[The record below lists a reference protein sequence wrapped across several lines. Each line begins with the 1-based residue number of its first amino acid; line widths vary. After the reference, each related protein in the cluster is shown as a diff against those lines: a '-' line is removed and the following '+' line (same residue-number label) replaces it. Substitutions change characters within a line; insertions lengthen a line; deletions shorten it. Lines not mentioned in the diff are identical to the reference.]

1 MTGLLKDP
9 KLTWER
15 PALTTHGRKNHAL
28 RSERWR
34 YIRYAD
40 GSEELYDHQNDP
52 MEWNNLAKKSKYD
65 GVKKK
70 LSAWFPK
77 KDAPDAPFD
86 PAIRKSNKKNDKP
99 KKTKNS

>member
-9 KLTWER
+9 GLDWDR

-28 RSERWR
+28 RSQRWR

-40 GSEELYDHQNDP
+40 GSEELYDHDQDP
-52 MEWNNLAKKSKYD
+52 MEWKNLAQEPKYTS
-65 GVKKK
+65 VKKQ
-70 LSAWFPK
+70 LAAWFPK

-86 PAIRKSNKKNDKP
+86 PAVRKP
-99 KKTKNS
+99 KKNNKVKKNKST